1 MHVSTP
7 AAFVSLKIHVKFF
20 LYNMTHE
27 LGYGEFG
34 LLPILCGILLKWVS
48 VLEYL
53 ICLIF
58 VDSGGFDLV
67 GPISEVGLIWCGLSQ
82 RWV

>member
-1 MHVSTP
+1 
-7 AAFVSLKIHVKFF
+7 
-20 LYNMTHE
+20 MTHE

-58 VDSGGFDLV
+58 VDSDRFDLV
-67 GPISEVGLIWCGLSQ
+67 GPISEVGTGGFDLVRLFSEVGLIWCGLSQ